1 MANNLESFSV
11 EGIQLDRD
19 NLEFMMALEYA
30 LHTNSSIYLTGKAG
44 SGKTTFL
51 KYLREVTNKNMVV
64 LAPTG
69 VAAVNAGG
77 QTIHSFFKISPSL
90 YVPNDKRLRTSAPAG
105 DPDQSTVYDN
115 FQYNNDKRKVIR
127 SLELLV
133 IDEVSMVRADLLDV
147 VDTLLRVYRR
157 SSLPFGGVQVILI
170 GDTFQLPPVVV
181 GEERGL
187 LYRFYESEFFF
198 SAKVIQRNK
207 PLYIELKKIYR
218 QNEKD
223 FIDLLNRVRV
233 NQLIPDDFETLN
245 RRLNPNFR
253 PVDNDHYII
262 LATTN
267 NRVAEVNDTKLDE
280 LKTPIK
286 TYEADIEGEFP
297 LNTRPTDTELRL
309 KVGAQV
315 MFVKNDRDKRFYNG
329 KIGTVTTTKENEVK
343 VEVEADHGERKELV
357 VKREIW
363 KNVIY
368 SWDEKEKCIKEEVIG
383 TFTQYPLRLAW
394 AITVHKS
401 QGLTFEKVI
410 ADIGNSF
417 TSGQVYVALSRCT
430 SMNGLVLTSP
440 ISPWSVKTDRRVI
453 EFAKNE
459 TPETLLTEQL
469 SGSKADFYYAEAR
482 KSFRAHKVGEMLDNF
497 FCALKYRND
506 ITTDTFRRYICVW
519 ATKLFKS
526 EKEKAE
532 LKGHLIE
539 QADII
544 EKLEGTISTLNSQID
559 SLEQIV
565 KSKETTI
572 ARKEAEIVSVKKS
585 LTEKLE
591 ESIDSLNSQ
600 IDSLKQI
607 VKSKEETIA
616 KKDAEIVS
624 VKNNL
629 TKKDGD
635 LKTINKNVKKL
646 DEQVKTLQA
655 QNKALKTEIA
665 RISSITWY
673 QKLFGKK

>member
-1 MANNLESFSV
+1 MANNFESFSV
-11 EGIQLDRD
+11 EGIQLDRN

-198 SAKVIQRNK
+198 SSKVIQRNK

-329 KIGTVTTTKENEVK
+329 KIGTVTTTKEKEVK

-591 ESIDSLNSQ
+591 ESIGSLNSQ

>member
-1 MANNLESFSV
+1 
-11 EGIQLDRD
+11 
-19 NLEFMMALEYA
+19 MALEYA

-329 KIGTVTTTKENEVK
+329 KIGTVTTTKEKEVK

-565 KSKETTI
+565 NSKETTI

-591 ESIDSLNSQ
+591 ESIGSLNSQ

>member
-1 MANNLESFSV
+1 MADKIESFSV
-11 EGIQLDRD
+11 DGIQLDRD
-19 NLEFMMALEYA
+19 NQEFMMALEYA
-30 LHTNSSIYLTGKAG
+30 LYTNASIYLTGKAG

-51 KYLREVTNKNMVV
+51 KYLREVTDKNMVV

-77 QTIHSFFKISPSL
+77 QTIHSFFKIAPSL

-105 DPDQSTVYDN
+105 DPDQSTVYEN
-115 FQYNNDKRKVIR
+115 FQYNNDKRKIIR

-157 SSLPFGGVQVILI
+157 NSLPFGGVQVILI

-181 GEERGL
+181 GEERDL

-233 NQLIPDDFETLN
+233 NQLIPDDFGTLN
-245 RRLNPNFR
+245 RKLNPNFH
-253 PVDNDHYII
+253 PGENDHYII

-280 LKTPIK
+280 LKTPLK

-329 KIGTVTTTKENEVK
+329 KIGTVTATNENEVK
-343 VEVEADHGERKELV
+343 VEVDADHGERKELV
-357 VKREIW
+357 VNREIW
-363 KNVIY
+363 KNVVY
-368 SWDEKEKCIKEEVIG
+368 SWDEEEKCIKEEVIG

-410 ADIGNSF
+410 ADIGSSF
-417 TSGQVYVALSRCT
+417 ASGQVYVALSRCT
-430 SMNGLVLTSP
+430 SMNGLVLTSQ
-440 ISPWSVKTDRRVI
+440 IFPWSVKTDRRVI

-482 KSFRAHKVGEMLDNF
+482 KAFRDRKVGEMLDNF
-497 FCALKYRND
+497 FSALKYRND
-506 ITTDTFRRYICVW
+506 ITTDTFRRYVSVW

-532 LKGHLIE
+532 LEESLVE
-539 QADII
+539 QAETI
-544 EKLEGTISTLNSQID
+544 EG
-559 SLEQIV
+559 
-565 KSKETTI
+565 
-572 ARKEAEIVSVKKS
+572 
-585 LTEKLE
+585 LE
-591 ESIDSLNSQ
+591 ESVSSLNSQ
-600 IDSLKQI
+600 IDSLKRS
-607 VKSKEETIA
+607 VKSKETTIA
-616 KKDAEIVS
+616 QKDAELVS
-624 VKNNL
+624 VKKTL
-629 TKKDGD
+629 TEKDGV
-635 LKTINKNVKKL
+635 LKATNERVKRLEDQVKKL
-646 DEQVKTLQA
+646 EA
-655 QNKALKTEIA
+655 QNKAQSKEIA

>member
-1 MANNLESFSV
+1 
-11 EGIQLDRD
+11 
-19 NLEFMMALEYA
+19 MALEYA

-329 KIGTVTTTKENEVK
+329 KIGTVTTTKEKEVK

-591 ESIDSLNSQ
+591 ESIGSLNSQ

-635 LKTINKNVKKL
+635 LKTISKNVKKL

>member
-1 MANNLESFSV
+1 
-11 EGIQLDRD
+11 
-19 NLEFMMALEYA
+19 MALEYA

-245 RRLNPNFR
+245 SRLNPNFR

-329 KIGTVTTTKENEVK
+329 KIGTVTTTKEKEVK

-591 ESIDSLNSQ
+591 ESIGSLNSQ

>member
-1 MANNLESFSV
+1 
-11 EGIQLDRD
+11 
-19 NLEFMMALEYA
+19 MALEYA

-329 KIGTVTTTKENEVK
+329 KIGTVTTTKEKEVK

-591 ESIDSLNSQ
+591 ESIGSLNSQ

>member
-115 FQYNNDKRKVIR
+115 FQYNNDKRKVIS

-181 GEERGL
+181 GDERDL

-497 FCALKYRND
+497 FSALKYRND

-539 QADII
+539 YADII

-591 ESIDSLNSQ
+591 ESIGSLNSQ

-646 DEQVKTLQA
+646 DEQVKTLEA
-655 QNKALKTEIA
+655 QNKALNKEIA

>member
-1 MANNLESFSV
+1 MADKKESFSV
-11 EGIQLDRD
+11 DGIQLDRD
-19 NLEFMMALEYA
+19 NQEFMMALEYA
-30 LHTNSSIYLTGKAG
+30 LYTKASIYLTGKAG

-51 KYLREVTNKNMVV
+51 KYLREVTDKNMVV

-77 QTIHSFFKISPSL
+77 QTIHSFFKIAPSL

-105 DPDQSTVYDN
+105 DPDQSTVYEN
-115 FQYNNDKRKVIR
+115 FQYNNDKRKIIR

-157 SSLPFGGVQVILI
+157 NSLPFGGVQVILI

-181 GEERGL
+181 GEERDL

-233 NQLIPDDFETLN
+233 NQLIPDDFGTLN
-245 RRLNPNFR
+245 RKLNPNFR
-253 PVDNDHYII
+253 PGENDHYII

-280 LKTPIK
+280 LKTPLK

-329 KIGTVTTTKENEVK
+329 KIGTVTATNENEVK
-343 VEVEADHGERKELV
+343 VEVDADHGECKELV
-357 VKREIW
+357 VNREIW
-363 KNVIY
+363 KNVVY
-368 SWDEKEKCIKEEVIG
+368 SWDEEEKCIKEEVIG

-410 ADIGNSF
+410 ADIGSSF
-417 TSGQVYVALSRCT
+417 ASGQVYVALSRCT
-430 SMNGLVLTSP
+430 SMNGLVLTSQ
-440 ISPWSVKTDRRVI
+440 IFPWSVKTDRRVI

-459 TPETLLTEQL
+459 TPETFLTEQL

-482 KSFRAHKVGEMLDNF
+482 KAFRERKVGEMLDNF
-497 FCALKYRND
+497 FSALKYRND
-506 ITTDTFRRYICVW
+506 ITTDTFRRYVSVW

-532 LKGHLIE
+532 LEESLVE
-539 QADII
+539 QA
-544 EKLEGTISTLNSQID
+544 GTID
-559 SLEQIV
+559 G
-565 KSKETTI
+565 
-572 ARKEAEIVSVKKS
+572 
-585 LTEKLE
+585 LE
-591 ESIDSLNSQ
+591 ESVSSLNSQ
-600 IDSLKQI
+600 IDSLKRS
-607 VKSKEETIA
+607 VKSNETTIA
-616 KKDAEIVS
+616 QKDAELVS
-624 VKNNL
+624 VKKTL
-629 TKKDGD
+629 TEKDGV
-635 LKTINKNVKKL
+635 LKATNEKVKRLEDQVKKL
-646 DEQVKTLQA
+646 EA
-655 QNKALKTEIA
+655 QNKAQSKEIA

>member
-1 MANNLESFSV
+1 
-11 EGIQLDRD
+11 
-19 NLEFMMALEYA
+19 MALEYA

-329 KIGTVTTTKENEVK
+329 KIGTVTTTKEKEVK

-591 ESIDSLNSQ
+591 ESIGSLNSQ

-665 RISSITWY
+665 RIS
-673 QKLFGKK
+673 

>member
-1 MANNLESFSV
+1 MTDNIESFSV
-11 EGIQLDRD
+11 DGIQLDRE
-19 NLEFMMALEYA
+19 NQEFMMALEYA
-30 LHTNSSIYLTGKAG
+30 LYTNTSIYLTGKAG

-51 KYLREVTNKNMVV
+51 KYLREVTVKNMVV

-77 QTIHSFFKISPSL
+77 QTIHSFFKIAPSL
-90 YVPNDKRLRTSAPAG
+90 YVPNDKRLRTSSPVG
-105 DPDQSTVYDN
+105 DSDQSTVYEN
-115 FQYNNDKRKVIR
+115 FQYNNDKRKIIR

-147 VDTLLRVYRR
+147 VDTLLRIYRK

-181 GEERGL
+181 GEERDL

-233 NQLIPDDFETLN
+233 NQLLPDDFRTLN
-245 RRLNPNFR
+245 RKLNPNFR
-253 PVDNDHYII
+253 SGENDHYII

-267 NRVAEVNDTKLDE
+267 NRVAEVNDTKLEE
-280 LKTPIK
+280 LKTPLK
-286 TYEADIEGEFP
+286 TYVADIEGEFP
-297 LNTRPTDTELRL
+297 PNTRPTDTELRL

-329 KIGTVTTTKENEVK
+329 KIGTVTSTNENEVK
-343 VEVEADHGERKELV
+343 VEVDAAHGERKELV
-357 VKREIW
+357 VNRELW
-363 KNVIY
+363 KNVVY
-368 SWDEKEKCIKEEVIG
+368 SWDDKEKCIKEDVIG

-417 TSGQVYVALSRCT
+417 ASGQVYVALSRCT
-430 SMNGLVLTSP
+430 SMNGLVLTSQ

-469 SGSKADFYYAEAR
+469 SVSKADFYYAEAR
-482 KSFRAHKVGEMLDNF
+482 KAFRARNIRDMLDNF
-497 FCALKYRND
+497 FSALKYRND
-506 ITTDTFRRYICVW
+506 IGTDTFRRYVSLW
-519 ATKLFKS
+519 ADRLFRT

-532 LKGHLIE
+532 AEKRIIE
-539 QADII
+539 QTNSI
-544 EKLEGTISTLNSQID
+544 EDLERSISTFNL
-559 SLEQIV
+559 
-565 KSKETTI
+565 
-572 ARKEAEIVSVKKS
+572 
-585 LTEKLE
+585 
-591 ESIDSLNSQ
+591 Q
-600 IDSLKQI
+600 IDSLKQT
-607 VKSKEETIA
+607 VKTKETDISKRDAELASIKKILTTKESELKSSYEKIGRLEEQIKKLEA
-616 KKDAEIVS
+616 KKKVQSEE
-624 VKNNL
+624 L
-629 TKKDGD
+629 
-635 LKTINKNVKKL
+635 
-646 DEQVKTLQA
+646 
-655 QNKALKTEIA
+655 A
-665 RISSITWY
+665 RISSIT
-673 QKLFGKK
+673 

>member
-1 MANNLESFSV
+1 
-11 EGIQLDRD
+11 
-19 NLEFMMALEYA
+19 MALEYA

-233 NQLIPDDFETLN
+233 NQLIPDEFETLN

-329 KIGTVTTTKENEVK
+329 KIGTVTTTKEKEVK

-591 ESIDSLNSQ
+591 ESIGSLNSQ

>member
-1 MANNLESFSV
+1 MADNLESFSV
-11 EGIQLDRD
+11 DGIQLDRD
-19 NLEFMMALEYA
+19 NQEFMMALEYA
-30 LHTNSSIYLTGKAG
+30 LYTNASIYLTGKAG

-51 KYLREVTNKNMVV
+51 KYLREVTVKNMVV

-77 QTIHSFFKISPSL
+77 QTIHSFFKIAPSL

-105 DPDQSTVYDN
+105 DPDQSTVYEN
-115 FQYNNDKRKVIR
+115 FQYNNDKRKIIR

-157 SSLPFGGVQVILI
+157 NSLPFGGVQVILI
-170 GDTFQLPPVVV
+170 GDTFQLPPVVS
-181 GEERGL
+181 GEERDL

-233 NQLIPDDFETLN
+233 NRLLPDDFGTLN
-245 RRLNPNFR
+245 KKLNPSFH
-253 PVDNDHYII
+253 PDDNDHYII

-267 NRVAEVNDTKLDE
+267 NSVAEVNDTRLEE
-280 LKTPIK
+280 LKTPLK
-286 TYEADIEGEFP
+286 TYEATIDGEFP

-329 KIGTVTTTKENEVK
+329 KIGMVTATNENEVK
-343 VEVEADHGERKELV
+343 VEVDAAHGERKELV
-357 VKREIW
+357 VNREIW
-363 KNVIY
+363 KNVVY
-368 SWDEKEKCIKEEVIG
+368 SWDEEEKCIKEEVIG

-410 ADIGNSF
+410 ADIGSSF
-417 TSGQVYVALSRCT
+417 ASGQVYVALSRCT
-430 SMNGLVLTSP
+430 SMNGLVLTSQ
-440 ISPWSVKTDRRVI
+440 IFPWSVKTDRRVI

-469 SGSKADFYYAEAR
+469 SGSKADFYYAETR
-482 KSFRAHKVGEMLDNF
+482 KAFRARKVGEMLDNF
-497 FCALKYRND
+497 FSALKYRND
-506 ITTDTFRRYICVW
+506 ITTYSFRRYVSVW

-532 LKGHLIE
+532 LEESLAE
-539 QADII
+539 QAETI
-544 EKLEGTISTLNSQID
+544 EELEESVSSLNSQIA
-559 SLEQIV
+559 SLKRNV

-572 ARKEAEIVSVKKS
+572 A
-585 LTEKLE
+585 
-591 ESIDSLNSQ
+591 Q
-600 IDSLKQI
+600 
-607 VKSKEETIA
+607 
-616 KKDAEIVS
+616 KDAEIVS
-624 VKNNL
+624 AKTNL
-629 TKKDGD
+629 TEKDGE
-635 LKTINKNVKKL
+635 LKASNERVKRLEDQVKKL
-646 DEQVKTLQA
+646 EA
-655 QNKALKTEIA
+655 QNKAQSKEIA

-673 QKLFGKK
+673 QKLFGKH

>member
-1 MANNLESFSV
+1 MANNFESFSV
-11 EGIQLDRD
+11 EGIQLDRN

-245 RRLNPNFR
+245 SRLNPNFR

-329 KIGTVTTTKENEVK
+329 KIGTVTTTKEKEVK

-591 ESIDSLNSQ
+591 ESIGSLNSQ